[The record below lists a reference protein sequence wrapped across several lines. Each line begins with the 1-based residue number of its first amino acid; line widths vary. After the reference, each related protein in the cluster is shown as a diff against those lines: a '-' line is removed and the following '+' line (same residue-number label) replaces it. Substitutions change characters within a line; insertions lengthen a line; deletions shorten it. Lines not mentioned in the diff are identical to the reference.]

1 MVSIS
6 AITTKTANWLHVLR
20 SEYTRNRIREITE
33 TTIYLFK
40 GERMAQ
46 VGFILILAFV
56 LMAILAPV
64 LAPYDPGETN
74 RDEGGQLLR
83 TEPPSEEHVLGT
95 NNRGQDVLSQ
105 VIYGAQTSVI
115 VGFAAAFIAVLIG
128 ANVALVGAY
137 YGGWFDDILQR
148 VVDLAY
154 GLPFLPFVLV
164 LVFIFDQG
172 LHWMIVAIAAVLWR
186 DSARVIRSEVLS
198 QKQRPFVESARAVGA
213 SNPRIMYRHI
223 LPNVLPIVMIYMA
236 FAVAYAVIME
246 ASVAFLGFS
255 DPDMFSWGQ
264 MMFEAYIR
272 GGIRRAWWW
281 VLPPGICIM
290 LLVMAVFFIGRSL
303 EKITNPELRH

>member
-1 MVSIS
+1 MLSIGDIS
-6 AITTKTANWLHVLR
+6 AKVGKPIHILR
-20 SEYTRNRIREITE
+20 SDYTRSRLREGWK
-33 TTIYLFK
+33 TTVDLFK

-46 VGFILILAFV
+46 IGFILILSFL
-56 LMAILAPV
+56 LMAMFAPV
-64 LAPYDPGETN
+64 LAPYEPGDIN
-74 RDEGGQLLR
+74 RDDDGQLLR
-83 TEPPSEEHVLGT
+83 TEAPSSDHWLGT

-115 VGFAAAFIAVLIG
+115 VGFAAAFMAVLIG
-128 ANVALVGAY
+128 ANVALIGAY

-148 VVDLAY
+148 VVDIAY

-172 LHWMIVAIAAVLWR
+172 LHWMIVAIAAILWR
-186 DSARVIRSEVLS
+186 DSARVIRSEVLT
-198 QKQRPFVESARAVGA
+198 QKQRPYVESARAVGA
-213 SNPRIMYRHI
+213 NNPRIMYRHI

-246 ASVAFLGFS
+246 ASVAFLGFG

-272 GGIRRAWWW
+272 GGIRHAWWW